1 MIVVLHIFEM
11 LLRSYA
17 GGAGRVLGKV
27 LRGGEESAFG
37 VLGGGE
43 TEWDWDFCEERSEAV
58 GF

>member
-1 MIVVLHIFEM
+1 M

-27 LRGGEESAFG
+27 LRGGKESAFG

-43 TEWDWDFCEERSEAV
+43 TEWDWDFCEERGEAV